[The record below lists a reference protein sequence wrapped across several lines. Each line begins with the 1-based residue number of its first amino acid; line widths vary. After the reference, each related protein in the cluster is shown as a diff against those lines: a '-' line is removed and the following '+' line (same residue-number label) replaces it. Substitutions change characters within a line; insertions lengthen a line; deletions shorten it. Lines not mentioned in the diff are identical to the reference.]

1 MVDGLNTFSQ
11 QKDLQIL
18 QMRMKV
24 NKEVKT
30 ED

>member
-18 QMRMKV
+18 QIGMKV